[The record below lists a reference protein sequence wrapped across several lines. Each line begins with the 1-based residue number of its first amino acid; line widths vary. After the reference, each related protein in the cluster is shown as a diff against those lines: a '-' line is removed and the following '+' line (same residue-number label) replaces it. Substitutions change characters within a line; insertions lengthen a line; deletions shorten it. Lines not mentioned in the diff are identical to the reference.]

1 MMHLLHIV
9 PSYLP
14 ATRYGGPIYSVH
26 GLARALVDRGH
37 RVEVF
42 TTNVDGP
49 SLSPVPV
56 LQPVMVDG
64 VEVTYF
70 PTHIGRRIYRSPSMF
85 EALDARI
92 GEFDLLHLHSVFLW
106 PTSMAAAVARRN
118 GVPYVISP
126 RGMLVREL
134 IRRKSR
140 ILKTAWIS
148 LFERGNLRGAG
159 SIHLTSETEA
169 RDFRDLHLPARRI
182 DLIPNGIDLPNYPSP
197 RTRLTPQAVARRPV
211 VLSLGRISWKKGI
224 DRLIRAMPRVPTAEL
239 IIAGNDDERLIP
251 ALNEVARAVGVADR
265 VRFVGAVFGDDKWL
279 TFAQADIFALPSYSE
294 NFGMAVLE
302 AMACG
307 LPVIVTPEVG
317 LADAIINAGAGV
329 VSDGDPRAFGDAIAA
344 LLLQPDLLGRM
355 GAAGRRAAQERFSWL
370 AVAQR
375 MDELY
380 TELVYVADPSLEGT
394 VRA

>member
-1 MMHLLHIV
+1 MHLLHIV

-26 GLARALVDRGH
+26 GLASALVDRGH

-42 TTNVDGP
+42 TTNIDGP
-49 SLSPVPV
+49 RLSPVPV

-70 PTHIGRRIYRSPSMF
+70 PTGIGRRIYRSPSMF
-85 EALDARI
+85 AALDARI
-92 GEFDLLHLHSVFLW
+92 EEFDLLHLHSVYLW
-106 PTSMAAAVARRN
+106 PTSMAAAVARRA

-126 RGMLVREL
+126 RGMLVRDL
-134 IRRKSR
+134 IKRKSR
-140 ILKTAWIS
+140 MLKTAWIS
-148 LFERGNLRGAG
+148 LFERRNLRGAE
-159 SIHLTSETEA
+159 SIHLTSETEG
-169 RDFRDLHLPARRI
+169 RDFHDLGLPAKRV
-182 DLIPNGIDLPNYPSP
+182 DLIPNGIDLPKYPTIG
-197 RTRLTPQAVARRPV
+197 TRLTVQAVAHRPV
-211 VLSLGRISWKKGI
+211 ILSLGRISWKKGI

-239 IIAGNDDERLIP
+239 VIAGNDDEHLIP
-251 ALNEVARAVGVADR
+251 TLQEVARAVGVADR
-265 VRFVGAVFGDDKWL
+265 VRFVGAVFGDDKWR

-294 NFGMAVLE
+294 NFGIAVLE

-317 LADAIINAGAGV
+317 LSDAIVDAGAGI
-329 VSDGDPRAFGDAIAA
+329 VSDGNPHAFGDAIAA
-344 LLLQPDLLGRM
+344 LLLQPDLMGLM
-355 GAAGRRAAQERFSWL
+355 GAAGRRAARDNFSWL

-380 TELVYVADPSLEGT
+380 TELVYVAGSSPKGRF
-394 VRA
+394 RA